1 MRQSTRTGT
10 GKGSGTHHSR
20 RCRGPLLCR
29 SRSVFFFLACSSPI
43 LLLCARP
50 PVPSSLPTPHARAR
64 ACVAMGRPARR
75 VAGRAL
81 NVTLLGCLAVAATL
95 AVLPHGAAAQGG
107 VEVDGAAVGDE
118 GLGEELVTTDDGG
131 GHGGGGGGGD
141 AGVGHGVDA
150 TPDPKVAMD
159 AALDTLNL
167 DSLNAIERQLRAENL
182 VADKTI
188 ATLRSRSEKL
198 SAERHAAEVEARRL
212 ERGRD
217 WELRQKEK
225 REEELRVAQSDL
237 ADKEQKKARMVRH
250 IEDLREEVARLT
262 AQLEAVRKE
271 NERTEAQYAHP
282 SIYDV
287 LDART
292 EELGPLPH
300 AVFNRTVHAL
310 LPPLER
316 ELQSALYFRGRM
328 AHTNALTSITV
339 SLTVYAFIVT
349 AGSLLVDLI
358 KRLRGR
364 LSVARLVLAGDVFF
378 AGLWALLAAWYAVL
392 LRDPLPLMRERA
404 EAVFIIFQ
412 LVVLMAFATVV
423 LFRLLLA
430 TDARLSSAGEAF
442 SVVVVGQHAY
452 MKVWAPIWTED
463 ELPSCVFLYYVTY
476 ACLFAS
482 FAYSR
487 SSVEAEAS
495 AAADKAADLDGQFMH
510 GRAAAGQPP
519 LPASSVKVLMEEGED
534 QREDAVYQG
543 SEQSLTD
550 GSDEEVDE
558 AAVLVAE
565 RDRPGRTWARHPA
578 YQARQST
585 SRRRGGVF
593 APLARW

>member
-1 MRQSTRTGT
+1 MAR
-10 GKGSGTHHSR
+10 SR
-20 RCRGPLLCR
+20 RATVTALAFALLCG
-29 SRSVFFFLACSSPI
+29 L
-43 LLLCARP
+43 
-50 PVPSSLPTPHARAR
+50 
-64 ACVAMGRPARR
+64 CVAAVVLALPA
-75 VAGRAL
+75 G
-81 NVTLLGCLAVAATL
+81 
-95 AVLPHGAAAQGG
+95 GAAQ
-107 VEVDGAAVGDE
+107 
-118 GLGEELVTTDDGG
+118 TDGG
-131 GHGGGGGGGD
+131 GADGGGDDGAEDVLGNDAGGGGGD
-141 AGVGHGVDA
+141 AGGGGG
-150 TPDPKVAMD
+150 PDPRVAMD
-159 AALDTLNL
+159 AALDTLSL
-167 DSLNAIERQLRAENL
+167 DALTAIERQLREENV

-188 ATLRSRSEKL
+188 AALRSRSEKL
-198 SAERHAAEVEARRL
+198 SSERHAAEMEVRRL

-217 WELRQKEK
+217 WELRQKER
-225 REEELRVAQSDL
+225 REEELRLAQTVL
-237 ADKEQKKARMVRH
+237 VDKEQKKARTLRR
-250 IEDLREEVARLT
+250 IEELRKEVAGLT
-262 AQLEAVRKE
+262 SQLEAVRKE

-364 LSVARLVLAGDVFF
+364 LSVGLLVLAGDIFF
-378 AGLWALLAAWYAVL
+378 AGLWALLAGWYAVL

-404 EAVFIIFQ
+404 EAVFIVFQ
-412 LVVLMAFATVV
+412 LVVLVAFAVVV
-423 LFRLLLA
+423 LLRLLLA

-487 SSVEAEAS
+487 SSAEAEAV
-495 AAADKAADLDGQFMH
+495 AAVDKAAALDDFGGKGGFAM
-510 GRAAAGQPP
+510 APPP
-519 LPASSVKVLMEEGED
+519 LPAPSVKVSMEDEED
-534 QREDAVYQG
+534 EPFESAFAG
-543 SEQSLTD
+543 SDRSVTD
-550 GSDEEVDE
+550 GSDDEVERGRD
-558 AAVLVAE
+558 LVSD
-565 RDRPGRTWARHPA
+565 RDAPGRTWARHPA
-578 YQARQST
+578 SQALRSS
-585 SRRRGGVF
+585 SRRRGGFF
-593 APLARW
+593 AGW

>member
-1 MRQSTRTGT
+1 
-10 GKGSGTHHSR
+10 
-20 RCRGPLLCR
+20 
-29 SRSVFFFLACSSPI
+29 
-43 LLLCARP
+43 
-50 PVPSSLPTPHARAR
+50 
-64 ACVAMGRPARR
+64 MGRPARR

-81 NVTLLGCLAVAATL
+81 TLTFLTCLAVAMTL
-95 AVLPHGAAAQGG
+95 AALPRGGAAQPGF
-107 VEVDGAAVGDE
+107 EVDGTSGGDE
-118 GLGEELVTTDDGG
+118 GVVEEMVTTDGG
-131 GHGGGGGGGD
+131 GDGGGGGGD
-141 AGVGHGVDA
+141 TRGSRGGDA

-167 DSLNAIERQLRAENL
+167 DSLNAIERQLREENL

-198 SAERHAAEVEARRL
+198 SAERHVAELEARRL

-225 REEELRVAQSDL
+225 REEELRAAQSDL
-237 ADKEQKKARMVRH
+237 ADKEQKKARMVQH
-250 IEDLREEVARLT
+250 IEDLRGEVARLT

-271 NERTEAQYAHP
+271 NKRTEAQYAHP

-287 LDART
+287 LEART

-358 KRLRGR
+358 KRLRGK

-378 AGLWALLAAWYAVL
+378 AGLWALLAGWYAVL

-404 EAVFIIFQ
+404 EAVFILFQ
-412 LVVLMAFATVV
+412 LVVLVAFAAVV
-423 LFRLLLA
+423 LLRLLLA

-463 ELPSCVFLYYVTY
+463 ELPGCVFLYYVIY

-487 SSVEAEAS
+487 SSAEAEAL
-495 AAADKAADLDGQFMH
+495 AAADKAADLDGQFMR
-510 GRAAAGQPP
+510 GGAAAS
-519 LPASSVKVLMEEGED
+519 LSMPAPSVKVLMEEGED
-534 QREDAVYQG
+534 EHEDAAFE
-543 SEQSLTD
+543 SSDQSPTD
-550 GSDEEVDE
+550 GSDDEVDE
-558 AAVLVAE
+558 TAVLAAE

-593 APLARW
+593 APLTGW

>member
-1 MRQSTRTGT
+1 
-10 GKGSGTHHSR
+10 
-20 RCRGPLLCR
+20 
-29 SRSVFFFLACSSPI
+29 
-43 LLLCARP
+43 
-50 PVPSSLPTPHARAR
+50 
-64 ACVAMGRPARR
+64 MGRPARR
-75 VAGRAL
+75 VAGRTL
-81 NVTLLGCLAVAATL
+81 TLTLLGCLAVAVTL
-95 AVLPHGAAAQGG
+95 AALPRGGAAQAG
-107 VEVDGAAVGDE
+107 VEVDAAG
-118 GLGEELVTTDDGG
+118 GGDDGIREEMVIAD
-131 GHGGGGGGGD
+131 GGGGGGD
-141 AGVGHGVDA
+141 SVGGRGGDA

-167 DSLNAIERQLRAENL
+167 DSLNAIERQLREENL

-198 SAERHAAEVEARRL
+198 SAERHVAELEARRL

-217 WELRQKEK
+217 WELRQKQK

-237 ADKEQKKARMVRH
+237 AEKEQKKARMVRH
-250 IEDLREEVARLT
+250 IEDLRGEVARLT

-404 EAVFIIFQ
+404 EAVFILFQ
-412 LVVLMAFATVV
+412 LVVLVVFAAVV
-423 LFRLLLA
+423 LLRLLLA

-463 ELPSCVFLYYVTY
+463 ELPGCVFLYYVTY

-487 SSVEAEAS
+487 SSAEAEAE
-495 AAADKAADLDGQFMH
+495 AAADKAADLDGRFMH
-510 GRAAAGQPP
+510 CGAAVGVSS
-519 LPASSVKVLMEEGED
+519 LPAPSVKVFMDEEGED
-534 QREDAVYQG
+534 EREDAVFEG
-543 SEQSLTD
+543 SDQSLTD

-558 AAVLVAE
+558 AALLVAE

-593 APLARW
+593 APLTGW

>member
-1 MRQSTRTGT
+1 
-10 GKGSGTHHSR
+10 
-20 RCRGPLLCR
+20 
-29 SRSVFFFLACSSPI
+29 
-43 LLLCARP
+43 
-50 PVPSSLPTPHARAR
+50 
-64 ACVAMGRPARR
+64 MGRPARR

-81 NVTLLGCLAVAATL
+81 TLTFLSCLAVAVTL
-95 AVLPHGAAAQGG
+95 AALPLGGAAQAG
-107 VEVDGAAVGDE
+107 VEVDATGGGDE
-118 GLGEELVTTDDGG
+118 GIAEEMAATNG
-131 GHGGGGGGGD
+131 GGGGGGGD
-141 AGVGHGVDA
+141 DDGGGDTGGSRGGDA

-167 DSLNAIERQLRAENL
+167 DSLNAIERQLREENL

-188 ATLRSRSEKL
+188 AALRSRSEKL
-198 SAERHAAEVEARRL
+198 SVERHVAELEARRL
-212 ERGRD
+212 ERARD

-225 REEELRVAQSDL
+225 REEELRTAQSDL
-237 ADKEQKKARMVRH
+237 ADKEQKKAQMVRH
-250 IEDLREEVARLT
+250 IEGLRGEVARLT

-358 KRLRGR
+358 KRLRGK

-378 AGLWALLAAWYAVL
+378 AGLWALLAGWYAVL

-404 EAVFIIFQ
+404 EAAFILFQ
-412 LVVLMAFATVV
+412 LVVLVAFAAVV
-423 LFRLLLA
+423 LLRLLLA

-463 ELPSCVFLYYVTY
+463 DLPGSVFLYYVIY

-487 SSVEAEAS
+487 SSAEAEVS
-495 AAADKAADLDGQFMH
+495 AAADKTADLNGQFIRD
-510 GRAAAGQPP
+510 GAAAGVSS
-519 LPASSVKVLMEEGED
+519 LPAPSVKVLMEEGED
-534 QREDAVYQG
+534 EHEDAAFE
-543 SEQSLTD
+543 SSNQSPTD
-550 GSDEEVDE
+550 GSDEEMDE
-558 AAVLVAE
+558 AAVLAAE

-585 SRRRGGVF
+585 SRRRGRVF
-593 APLARW
+593 VSQTGR